1 MTIELKILST
11 VRQLSDIQKAKLLE
25 FIEAM
30 VTKEMLSSPQHLL
43 QFAGSI
49 PKADLQEMQEAIEQ
63 DCNKIDQDEW

>member
-30 VTKEMLSSPQHLL
+30 MTKDTLSSPQHIL

-49 PKADLQEMQEAIEQ
+49 PKDDLQEMQEVIEQ
-63 DCNKIDQDEW
+63 DCSKIDTDEW

>member
-30 VTKEMLSSPQHLL
+30 VTRETLLSPQHLL
-43 QFAGSI
+43 QLAGSI
-49 PKADLQEMQEAIEQ
+49 PKDDLQEMQGAIEQ
-63 DCNKIDQDEW
+63 GVKE